1 MTNHRWLLGIG
12 LGLGLA
18 VASCTENNGQSS
30 SATKSDLNLKAVLPD
45 EMTAAQA
52 NSSSVMLSSRGAMV
66 SPMNEAGAS
75 GTGAATAGG
84 DTRAT
89 AQAPSGKTVAT
100 AVAAAPA
107 PKEDVSI
114 PKDAK
119 WTIFCTVVGGPAH
132 SEQARQLKARLAEV
146 THSSK
151 WYVVHDDEKSTIY
164 YGFYRT
170 IDHGTREG
178 DQAQADRRHLMEY
191 KNSAGESP
199 LALCSFMLID
209 RPAPEAPAEWDL
221 AHYPRDAMHMWSL
234 QIAAYTPDAAD
245 DQGHDRKWAAV
256 ESVKAL
262 RAQGIPAYFYHGDA
276 ISSVCVGLWPE
287 SAVKRQ
293 EGGNDKGNAGSLNS
307 DTSLFV
313 ASEPL
318 PEGMAP
324 KAPTGEKLKP
334 MTVRFEPIDAT
345 MLEMARKFPSHMT
358 NNVEIY
364 HKKKDPRTGKIVDVA
379 EPSFWVKVPEVSES
393 TAAANQQMPIDA
405 GQLPT
410 LPPALLGTDNRVPQQ
425 PGAGRLRQVGQ

>member
-1 MTNHRWLLGIG
+1 MTKHRFIVGIA
-12 LGLGLA
+12 LSCGLA
-18 VASCTENNGQSS
+18 VASCTENNQSS
-30 SATKSDLNLKAVLPD
+30 TPKSELSLKAVLPD
-45 EMTAAQA
+45 EMKAAQA
-52 NSSSVMLSSRGAMV
+52 NSTSVMMSSKGAMV
-66 SPMNEAGAS
+66 SPVNEA
-75 GTGAATAGG
+75 TGGSDA
-84 DTRAT
+84 R
-89 AQAPSGKTVAT
+89 
-100 AVAAAPA
+100 AAAPAPKPAAPAPAAVAQAA

-119 WTIFCTVVGGPAH
+119 WTIFCTVISGPGH
-132 SEQARQLKARLAEV
+132 SEQARQLKARLAA
-146 THSSK
+146 TTGSGK

-170 IDHGTREG
+170 IERGTRDGE
-178 DQAQADRRHLMEY
+178 QAQADRHRLTELR
-191 KNSAGESP
+191 NSAGEAP

-209 RPAPEAPAEWDL
+209 KPAPEAPADWDL
-221 AHYPRDAMHMWSL
+221 AHYPRDVAHTWSL
-234 QIAAYTPDAAD
+234 QIAAYTADAAD

-262 RAQGIPAYFYHGDA
+262 RAQGIPAYFYHGEA

-287 SAVKRQ
+287 NAVKRQ
-293 EGGNDKGNAGSLNS
+293 DGGNAQGNAGSLNS
-307 DTSLFV
+307 DTNLFV
-313 ASEPL
+313 SSEPL

-324 KAPTGEKLKP
+324 KAPNGQKLKP

-379 EPSFWVKVPEVSES
+379 EPSFWVMVPEAKES
-393 TAAANQQMPIDA
+393 TAAVNQQMPVDA

-410 LPPALLGTDNRVPQQ
+410 LPPALLGTDNRVPQ
-425 PGAGRLRQVGQ
+425 PAGAGRLRQVGQ